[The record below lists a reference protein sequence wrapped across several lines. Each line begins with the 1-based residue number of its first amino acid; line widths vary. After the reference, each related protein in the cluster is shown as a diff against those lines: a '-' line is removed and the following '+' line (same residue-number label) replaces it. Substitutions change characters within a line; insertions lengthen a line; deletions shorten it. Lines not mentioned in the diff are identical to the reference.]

1 MSLRGEIMK
10 RKVLVALVVTLTL
23 TAAANAGTIS
33 GKVSGVSGESVV
45 YIEATPG
52 KTFPAPT
59 AHALMDQ
66 KNLLFQPSVLVVQ
79 QGTTVDFQNSDTVAH
94 NVAWSSVGG
103 NKRLAH
109 NMGTWPKGEK
119 REFKFDNPGAIP
131 LMCYVHP
138 EMEAHIIVSP
148 TPYFAQTDKS
158 GTYKIENVPDGS
170 YTVTAWNEGAK
181 GQSKPVTV
189 SGATTA
195 DFTLIKL
202 ATVGH

>member
-1 MSLRGEIMK
+1 MNRN
-10 RKVLVALVVTLTL
+10 VLAALVVTLAFTV
-23 TAAANAGTIS
+23 ANAGTIT

-45 YIEATPG
+45 YIEAITG
-52 KTFPAPT
+52 KTFPAPN

-66 KNLLFQPSVLVVQ
+66 KALLFQPSVLVVQ

-119 REFKFDNPGAIP
+119 RSFKFDNPGVVP

-138 EMEAHIIVSP
+138 EMEAHIVVSP

-158 GTYKIENVPDGS
+158 GVYKIENVPDGS
-170 YTVTAWNEGAK
+170 YTITAWNEGAK
-181 GQSKPVTV
+181 EQSKPVTV
-189 SGATTA
+189 AGSTTA
-195 DFTLIKL
+195 NFTLTKL
-202 ATVGH
+202 VR

>member
-1 MSLRGEIMK
+1 MK
-10 RKVLVALVVTLTL
+10 RNVITALVVTLAL

-45 YIEATPG
+45 YVEAVAG

-66 KNLLFQPSVLVVQ
+66 KGLLFQPSILVIQ
-79 QGTTVDFQNSDTVAH
+79 QGTTVEFQNSDTVAH

-103 NKRLAH
+103 NKKLAH

-119 REFKFDNPGAIP
+119 RSFKFDNPGAIP

-158 GTYKIENVPDGS
+158 GAYKIENVPDGT
-170 YTVTAWNEGAK
+170 YTITAWNAGGK
-181 GQSKPVTV
+181 DQSKPVTV
-189 SGATTA
+189 SGDSTA
-195 DFTLIKL
+195 NFTLSKL
-202 ATVGH
+202 IR

>member
-1 MSLRGEIMK
+1 MNRN
-10 RKVLVALVVTLTL
+10 VLAALVVTFAFT
-23 TAAANAGTIS
+23 AANAGTLS
-33 GKVSGVSGESVV
+33 GKVSGVSGASVV
-45 YIEATPG
+45 YIEAITG
-52 KTFPAPT
+52 KTFPAPS

-66 KNLLFQPSVLVVQ
+66 KALLFQPSVLVVQ

-119 REFKFDNPGAIP
+119 RSFKFDNPGAVP

-158 GTYKIENVPDGS
+158 GNYKIENVPDGS
-170 YTVTAWNEGAK
+170 YTITAWNAGAK
-181 GQSKPVTV
+181 EQSKPVTV
-189 SGATTA
+189 AGSTTA
-195 DFTLIKL
+195 DFTLTKL
-202 ATVGH
+202 IR

>member
-1 MSLRGEIMK
+1 
-10 RKVLVALVVTLTL
+10 
-23 TAAANAGTIS
+23 
-33 GKVSGVSGESVV
+33 
-45 YIEATPG
+45 
-52 KTFPAPT
+52 
-59 AHALMDQ
+59 
-66 KNLLFQPSVLVVQ
+66 
-79 QGTTVDFQNSDTVAH
+79 
-94 NVAWSSVGG
+94 
-103 NKRLAH
+103 
-109 NMGTWPKGEK
+109 
-119 REFKFDNPGAIP
+119 
-131 LMCYVHP
+131 MCYVHP